1 MRSNRD
7 EPRGRARLAC
17 VRVAEESGGPPQPP
31 SVVVRLSPHADAHT
45 ARPVATGRS
54 RAPARSP
61 SSIACTRWL
70 EASTVRD
77 DVRAYRRARGW
88 VAFAPHASS
97 GVRTAAASESYC
109 AGKLSR
115 AHVPR
120 VDVGVATH
128 HRRAH
133 GAACV
138 PAARVAARTVGKD
151 AAPALRAGAG
161 AGCALRDNPPKPRS
175 DRATV
180 RPPGPPASG
189 TAAHSPRTGRAG
201 ARPAAPRRCA
211 HHPKQRSDCATVR
224 PLGPP
229 ASGAPAHCPGRCCA
243 PACRAISLRGAVAHL
258 RDQMGPGARRR
269 GVPGDLAG
277 ARRRLGSRP
286 LAALPL
292 PAAAAVAR
300 RHAACR
306 RRARDA
312 RTPARHCRL
321 ATLRSWPSQL
331 VRTTIPSTCARAR
344 RATPRHGGVAHLRDQ
359 MGPGARRRGVP
370 RDLAGARRRL
380 GSRPLAALPLAAAA
394 AVARRHAACRRRAR
408 DARTPARHCRLATLR
423 SRPSQLV
430 RTAIPSTRNVYS
442 GSVYSTFPNGDRCL
456 I

>member
-7 EPRGRARLAC
+7 EPRGRARFAC

-54 RAPARSP
+54 GAPTRSP
-61 SSIACTRWL
+61 SSIASARWL

-88 VAFAPHASS
+88 VASAPHASS

-109 AGKLSR
+109 ACKPSR

-151 AAPALRAGAG
+151 AASALWAGPG
-161 AGCALRDNPPKPRS
+161 TGC
-175 DRATV
+175 
-180 RPPGPPASG
+180 
-189 TAAHSPRTGRAG
+189 AG
-201 ARPAAPRRCA
+201 ARPATTRRCT
-211 HHPKQRSDCATVR
+211 HPPKQRSDCATAR
-224 PLGPP
+224 PPGPP
-229 ASGAPAHCPGRCCA
+229 ASGAPAHRPGTGCA
-243 PACRAISLRGAVAHL
+243 PARRAISRPRTHL
-258 RDQMGPGARRR
+258 RDQMGPGAGRR
-269 GVPGDLAG
+269 GVSGDLAG
-277 ARRRLGSRP
+277 ARRRPAGSRP
-286 LAALPL
+286 LAAVLL
-292 PAAAAVAR
+292 VAAAGVAR
-300 RHAACR
+300 RHAARR

-312 RTPARHCRL
+312 RTPARRCRL
-321 ATLRSWPSQL
+321 ATLRSRPPQL

-344 RATPRHGGVAHLRDQ
+344 RSTPRCCTPLHLRDQ
-359 MGPGARRRGVP
+359 MGPGAGRRGVSG
-370 RDLAGARRRL
+370 DLAGARRRPA
-380 GSRPLAALPLAAAA
+380 GSRPLAAVLLVAAAG
-394 AVARRHAACRRRAR
+394 VARRHAARRRRAR
-408 DARTPARHCRLATLR
+408 DARTPARRCRLATLR
-423 SRPSQLV
+423 SRPPQLV
-430 RTAIPSTRNVYS
+430 RTTVPSTRNLYS
-442 GSVYSTFPNGDRCL
+442 GSVYSTIPNGDRCL